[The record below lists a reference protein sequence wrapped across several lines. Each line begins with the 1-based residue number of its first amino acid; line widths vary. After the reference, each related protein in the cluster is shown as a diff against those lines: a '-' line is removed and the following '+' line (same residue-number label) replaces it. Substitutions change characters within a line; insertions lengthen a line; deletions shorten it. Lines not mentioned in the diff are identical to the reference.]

1 MGRAVRAIGVSRL
14 RRHVVGLLCGAPLFA
29 ASCDHRAAP
38 APAEPPVATAIAE
51 PPRAPAIRAQLD
63 GRGFPDKVLALTWD
77 DGPDTGTFELAQYLH
92 RQNVSAT
99 FFVVGAWIDDLS
111 ADPGA
116 GTGVF
121 QTGHEPLPVLA
132 DLVEL
137 GHRLGNH
144 TRNHVLLDEVDAA
157 TVAAQLA
164 DNQAVLDRLITNEWR
179 IFRTPG
185 GAWSAEASGAVD
197 TDPRT
202 RPLVGPIRWDIDGK
216 DWEKSLYCRSSQPAT
231 ECEPAAPGRAARV
244 KPSVVA
250 RRYLSAI
257 ASAGRGVVL
266 FHDRVGHVGSRYAL
280 DVARLV
286 IPELKARG
294 YVFAAP
300 VLAFSPLAPRAA
312 RGRSDLAAGAPLLLG
327 DIDGDGRAD
336 ACEHAES
343 RVSCAIATSITEGP
357 SAQSRA
363 ALGPV
368 TTWESAAA
376 GSFARGSSARL
387 ADVDGDGRADLCT
400 HRAEAVSC
408 VLSRSGAFGGRERFS
423 GAAGGGRISFG
434 DVDGDG
440 KDDVCA
446 RAEGGV
452 SCARSLGNGLDR
464 ARLWIGD
471 PTLGDALVALADVD
485 GDGRA
490 DLCARSPEGLTCAVS
505 RGTRFGRPSRWS
517 TDLVDAASL
526 CFGDLNGDGRAD
538 VCGRRPDG
546 IACALSTGSGFTRAT
561 AWVRAEDL
569 ASAGLGDAGAP
580 IALGDIDG
588 DGRADLCGRGLEG
601 VVCGLSP

>member
-14 RRHVVGLLCGAPLFA
+14 RRRVAGLVCGAPLLA

-38 APAEPPVATAIAE
+38 APPEPPVAAAIAA
-51 PPRAPAIRAQLD
+51 PPRAPAIRPQLD

-77 DGPDTGTFELAQYLH
+77 DGPDTGTFELAQYLQ
-92 RQNVSAT
+92 RENVSAT

-116 GTGVF
+116 GEGVF
-121 QTGHEPLPVLA
+121 QTGYEPLPVLA

-157 TVAAQLA
+157 TVTAQLA

-179 IFRTPG
+179 LFRAPG
-185 GAWSAEASGAVD
+185 GAWSEEASGAVD
-197 TDPRT
+197 GDPRT

-231 ECEPAAPGRAARV
+231 ECERAAPGHAARV

-257 ASAGRGVVL
+257 ASTGRGVVL

-312 RGRSDLAAGAPLLLG
+312 QGRSDLAGGAPLLLG
-327 DIDGDGRAD
+327 DIDGDRRAD

-343 RVSCAIATSITEGP
+343 
-357 SAQSRA
+357 
-363 ALGPV
+363 
-368 TTWESAAA
+368 
-376 GSFARGSSARL
+376 
-387 ADVDGDGRADLCT
+387 
-400 HRAEAVSC
+400 
-408 VLSRSGAFGGRERFS
+408 
-423 GAAGGGRISFG
+423 
-434 DVDGDG
+434 
-440 KDDVCA
+440 
-446 RAEGGV
+446 GV
-452 SCARSLGNGLDR
+452 SC
-464 ARLWIGD
+464 
-471 PTLGDALVALADVD
+471 ALADVD

-517 TDLVDAASL
+517 SDLGDAGSL

-538 VCGRRPDG
+538 VCGRRADG